1 MTEGRKGFV
10 DAPPWFCYFPDWP
23 DTLNTQQA
31 THRHYSPIVTQ
42 DVPGM
47 RTEPSATQSIAFSQ
61 PPVVPPH
68 NILQCVLFPRI
79 ARSVHVKER
88 RHERDMVAMLLLLH
102 IIPDSAKL

>member
-1 MTEGRKGFV
+1 MTEGRKGFA
-10 DAPPWFCYFPDWP
+10 DALPWFCYFPDWP

-31 THRHYSPIVTQ
+31 TQRHHSPMVTQ

-47 RTEPSATQSIAFSQ
+47 RTEPSETQSIAFSQ

-68 NILQCVLFPRI
+68 NILQSVLFLRI
-79 ARSVHVKER
+79 ARSVHVKEHG
-88 RHERDMVAMLLLLH
+88 HERDMVAMLLLLH